1 MVSLRTARNGVD
13 QCGAARAKVENRDGG
28 SVGRLQKGLI
38 LWSREEKLGGSVGIV
53 VQKLH
58 PSYHVAG
65 GELIGKRFRPDQVAP
80 KLRAQMRRVDPA
92 KDPVPVGVVT
102 LAAQHVVASL
112 PERNGV
118 PITGAARR
126 HRSDRGGNPHHF
138 FLQQIGFRV
147 FAEKSTPTA
156 AANERKQIGPRREFL
171 LQSVNAQPCVRGK

>member
-13 QCGAARAKVENRDGG
+13 QRGAARAEVENRDGG

-38 LWSREEKLGGSVGIV
+38 LWSREEKLGGSVSIV

-65 GELIGKRFRPDQVAP
+65 SELIGKRFRPDQVAP

-92 KDPVPVGVVT
+92 KDAVPVGVVT

-112 PERNGV
+112 PEHNGV
-118 PITGAARR
+118 SITGATRR
-126 HRSDRGGNPHHF
+126 RRKPSSFFSAADWIPRICGKIHANRCRERTQADR
-138 FLQQIGFRV
+138 
-147 FAEKSTPTA
+147 A
-156 AANERKQIGPRREFL
+156 
-171 LQSVNAQPCVRGK
+171 